1 MGRIKEI
8 SRKSAHTRKRNP
20 VVYLI
25 CEGSE
30 TEIRYFK
37 RFRSRGCNIDI
48 IPISSQYKSADRLVQ
63 KAKATMGNNPYYPED
78 GDSIWCVFDRDDNS
92 NEVLLRAKQSAQKE
106 GYHLAYSN
114 PSFELW
120 FLLHFVN
127 QQAEVEDCQA
137 LIRLLKQP
145 GRLPDYEKNKDYF
158 DVLKPFFFCFI
169 CMTSFRKRPEVCRN
183 ATSDIIKICFST
195 NSTFSTLTKVEQWPL
210 SAIINRSCLLC
221 SIFHAVR

>member
-78 GDSIWCVFDRDDNS
+78 GDSIWCVFNRDDNS
-92 NEVLLRAKQSAQKE
+92 NEVLLVP
-106 GYHLAYSN
+106 N
-114 PSFELW
+114 
-120 FLLHFVN
+120 N
-127 QQAEVEDCQA
+127 QPLKRDTTWPIQ
-137 LIRLLKQP
+137 IR
-145 GRLPDYEKNKDYF
+145 
-158 DVLKPFFFCFI
+158 
-169 CMTSFRKRPEVCRN
+169 
-183 ATSDIIKICFST
+183 
-195 NSTFSTLTKVEQWPL
+195 PL
-210 SAIINRSCLLC
+210 SCGFCCISPISWLKLK
-221 SIFHAVR
+221 IVRH

>member
-1 MGRIKEI
+1 MGRVKEI

-120 FLLHFVN
+120 LLLHFVN
-127 QQAEVEDCQA
+127 QQTEVEDCQA
-137 LIRLLKQP
+137 THRPPVGRIGLQREKFLQENHSLLYDKMLLDGTLYSDLKQTEQRYP
-145 GRLPDYEKNKDYF
+145 HR
-158 DVLKPFFFCFI
+158 KP
-169 CMTSFRKRPEVCRN
+169 
-183 ATSDIIKICFST
+183 
-195 NSTFSTLTKVEQWPL
+195 
-210 SAIINRSCLLC
+210 SAKS
-221 SIFHAVR
+221 SAVT

>member
-63 KAKATMGNNPYYPED
+63 KAKATMGNNKGQIIHKAHRLD
-78 GDSIWCVFDRDDNS
+78 IRSSLWAF
-92 NEVLLRAKQSAQKE
+92 
-106 GYHLAYSN
+106 HLPCN
-114 PSFELW
+114 DIKPSDF
-120 FLLHFVN
+120 
-127 QQAEVEDCQA
+127 
-137 LIRLLKQP
+137 
-145 GRLPDYEKNKDYF
+145 
-158 DVLKPFFFCFI
+158 
-169 CMTSFRKRPEVCRN
+169 
-183 ATSDIIKICFST
+183 
-195 NSTFSTLTKVEQWPL
+195 
-210 SAIINRSCLLC
+210 
-221 SIFHAVR
+221 

>member
-63 KAKATMGNNPYYPED
+63 KAKATM
-78 GDSIWCVFDRDDNS
+78 
-92 NEVLLRAKQSAQKE
+92 
-106 GYHLAYSN
+106 
-114 PSFELW
+114 
-120 FLLHFVN
+120 
-127 QQAEVEDCQA
+127 
-137 LIRLLKQP
+137 
-145 GRLPDYEKNKDYF
+145 
-158 DVLKPFFFCFI
+158 
-169 CMTSFRKRPEVCRN
+169 
-183 ATSDIIKICFST
+183 
-195 NSTFSTLTKVEQWPL
+195 
-210 SAIINRSCLLC
+210 AIIWPILTHLSSCGSYCTL
-221 SIFHAVR
+221 

>member
-63 KAKATMGNNPYYPED
+63 KAKATMGL
-78 GDSIWCVFDRDDNS
+78 SLIHIW
-92 NEVLLRAKQSAQKE
+92 
-106 GYHLAYSN
+106 
-114 PSFELW
+114 
-120 FLLHFVN
+120 
-127 QQAEVEDCQA
+127 
-137 LIRLLKQP
+137 
-145 GRLPDYEKNKDYF
+145 
-158 DVLKPFFFCFI
+158 
-169 CMTSFRKRPEVCRN
+169 
-183 ATSDIIKICFST
+183 
-195 NSTFSTLTKVEQWPL
+195 
-210 SAIINRSCLLC
+210 
-221 SIFHAVR
+221 FHAAFRTFGCGRVRRPAFLAGNGRIVLNRRFINLIIVVDDLPFGIADFLTADVAVFFQ

>member
-8 SRKSAHTRKRNP
+8 SRRPTRSRKRNP

-63 KAKATMGNNPYYPED
+63 KAKATMGNNHYYPDE

-106 GYHLAYSN
+106 GLSSGLLQSILRVVVPAALYKSASRGRRLSGTDSHAETAEQN
-114 PSFELW
+114 P
-120 FLLHFVN
+120 
-127 QQAEVEDCQA
+127 
-137 LIRLLKQP
+137 RL
-145 GRLPDYEKNKDYF
+145 
-158 DVLKPFFFCFI
+158 
-169 CMTSFRKRPEVCRN
+169 
-183 ATSDIIKICFST
+183 
-195 NSTFSTLTKVEQWPL
+195 
-210 SAIINRSCLLC
+210 
-221 SIFHAVR
+221 